1 MGSPPGLDIEE
12 EPEAEAGSIEV
23 VEIRVLLNC
32 LKPEVAEDEE
42 EPGSSR
48 WI

>member
-12 EPEAEAGSIEV
+12 DPEAEAGRIEV